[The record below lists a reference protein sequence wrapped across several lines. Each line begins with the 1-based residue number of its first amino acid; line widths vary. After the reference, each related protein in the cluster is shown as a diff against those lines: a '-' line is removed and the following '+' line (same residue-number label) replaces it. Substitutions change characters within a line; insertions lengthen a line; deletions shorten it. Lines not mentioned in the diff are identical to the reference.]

1 MSSRI
6 KHVAIMSQNAPRMF
20 KFYECLFDLRK
31 AASEAT
37 PSLETEQGRSFGYP
51 ILASKRVAAPFDR
64 TVIASDGNIGVAFNR
79 RRPGYKGGLDH
90 FGIQVDELD
99 ATFDRIKNKYPEVGV
114 VKRPSN
120 RPFADYSTH
129 DPEGNIFDLM
139 QPGKTNVKGV
149 WLDGERK
156 QERWIKHITM
166 RSLHP
171 EKLAQFYVDIYQFEY
186 QDKALE
192 DPNFYLTDGT
202 VNLVFAPWKIQ
213 DYLGTEHKGP
223 GLDHIGFHVENVA
236 ALKSDLEILAKADP
250 EWLAPKSPNLEAEY
264 AVVLGLLQ
272 SCRYGEHQL
281 CDPEGNMLDVSH

>member
-1 MSSRI
+1 MPSRI

-37 PSLETEQGRSFGYP
+37 PSLEAEHGRSFGYP
-51 ILASKRVAAPFDR
+51 VLASKRVASPFDR

-90 FGIQVDELD
+90 FGIQVDDLD
-99 ATFDRIKNKYPEVGV
+99 ATFDRIRQKYPDLGV

-139 QPGKTNVKGV
+139 QPGKSNAKGV

-156 QERWIKHITM
+156 QERWIKHITLRAM
-166 RSLHP
+166 NP
-171 EKLAQFYVDIYQFEY
+171 EKLARFYVDVYQFEY
-186 QDKALE
+186 EDKALE
-192 DPNFYLTDGT
+192 DPNFYLTDGK
-202 VNLVFAPWKIQ
+202 VSFLFAPWKIQ

-223 GLDHIGFHVENVA
+223 GMDHVGFHVESVE
-236 ALKSDLEILAKADP
+236 ALKNDLAILSKADP
-250 EWLAPKSPNLEAEY
+250 EWLAPKSPNLESEY
-264 AVVLGLLQ
+264 AVVLRLLQ

-281 CDPEGNMLDVSH
+281 SDPEGNLIDVSD